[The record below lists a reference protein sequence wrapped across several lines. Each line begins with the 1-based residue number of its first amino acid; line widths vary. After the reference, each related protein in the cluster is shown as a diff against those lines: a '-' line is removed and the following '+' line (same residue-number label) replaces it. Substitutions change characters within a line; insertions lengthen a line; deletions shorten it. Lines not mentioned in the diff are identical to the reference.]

1 MKIVVAGASGLIG
14 RALLPALR
22 EHGHEVVR
30 LVRRAVIAA
39 DEISWKPDTYEL
51 DASRLEGVDAIVNLA
66 GENIAG
72 GRWTAARRA
81 RILSSRVDATRT
93 LVTACAQLKQKPGV
107 FINAS
112 AIGIYG
118 DASDAELTEASP
130 PGLGFLPEVCLIWE
144 TYAEG
149 AARTGIRT
157 AMLRFG
163 VVLTAEGGA
172 LAKMLPLFRL
182 GLGGRMGS
190 GRQWMSWVSLDDAVG
205 VVLHALS
212 NADCAGAMNVV
223 APEAVTNVEF
233 TASLARVVGRPAL
246 LPVPAWMLQLIFGQM
261 AVDTVLA
268 STRARPERLRAT
280 GYAFRH
286 ASLEVA
292 LRSELRR

>member
-1 MKIVVAGASGLIG
+1 
-14 RALLPALR
+14 
-22 EHGHEVVR
+22 
-30 LVRRAVIAA
+30 
-39 DEISWKPDTYEL
+39 
-51 DASRLEGVDAIVNLA
+51 
-66 GENIAG
+66 
-72 GRWTAARRA
+72 
-81 RILSSRVDATRT
+81 
-93 LVTACAQLKQKPGV
+93 
-107 FINAS
+107 
-112 AIGIYG
+112 
-118 DASDAELTEASP
+118 
-130 PGLGFLPEVCLIWE
+130 
-144 TYAEG
+144 
-149 AARTGIRT
+149 
-157 AMLRFG
+157 
-163 VVLTAEGGA
+163 VLTAEGGA